1 MGNGAYFNL
10 IRCCK
15 PNEENKNGDIYIPK
29 SGGNNQYS
37 EYSNKKKIKENEA
50 RNKMDTKIIQT
61 KSKQS
66 SGSSSIIKTKQ
77 VYAGENTSSNINPN
91 VSISNNTNQISN
103 SNTFKNNL
111 IKNNL
116 NNIIPNMNHIDELR
130 HKNSVIIFNKYTS
143 NYSIEIKTKLL
154 LSGDLFSNQK
164 VEIDKYGMKNGLRKK
179 NDGLSIFGLKD
190 NNENQ
195 NNSHSDYYFD
205 IEKFEENNE
214 VDVKSSGRVFE
225 IYLSKINRRYTLY
238 FLHPSLILYYK
249 INNAVCLEPEKDYF
263 IIIGEIFLTIQ
274 IKRDK
279 DSNENLIIINIE
291 LENEKPQKFSYA
303 PGDMPIKIGRVNC
316 NIEIKK
322 PSISKLHSI
331 IEFKDDNYYYKDC
344 GSTNGSTLLIREDDS
359 LIIMGEMSFKLEDV
373 FFKIKEV
380 EDDNYISEEENV

>member
-29 SGGNNQYS
+29 SCGNNQYS

-116 NNIIPNMNHIDELR
+116 NNIIPNINHIDELR

-179 NDGLSIFGLKD
+179 MM
-190 NNENQ
+190 
-195 NNSHSDYYFD
+195 
-205 IEKFEENNE
+205 
-214 VDVKSSGRVFE
+214 VFL
-225 IYLSKINRRYTLY
+225 YL
-238 FLHPSLILYYK
+238 
-249 INNAVCLEPEKDYF
+249 V
-263 IIIGEIFLTIQ
+263 
-274 IKRDK
+274 
-279 DSNENLIIINIE
+279 
-291 LENEKPQKFSYA
+291 
-303 PGDMPIKIGRVNC
+303 
-316 NIEIKK
+316 
-322 PSISKLHSI
+322 
-331 IEFKDDNYYYKDC
+331 
-344 GSTNGSTLLIREDDS
+344 
-359 LIIMGEMSFKLEDV
+359 
-373 FFKIKEV
+373 
-380 EDDNYISEEENV
+380 